1 MQSEVKSGYLRDPA
15 EQSTNQKLPR
25 TRTVEVGMTAEIG
38 SVRHGYSGNQ
48 VVVADTR
55 GRS

>member
-1 MQSEVKSGYLRDPA
+1 MQREVKSGYLRDPA

-55 GRS
+55 GRP